1 MSRIYTCVSPV
12 KPDSLYY
19 RIMSN
24 PILPDIEMASPD
36 EVCKTLVDADRR
48 CYNAVEVTPRIWP
61 PVIGKSGEQHTYRFR
76 DDAEFATLFMVVK
89 NGSINAVYLEHCRV
103 IETSPF
109 TEKAL
114 EKLRLSTPVKLENVK
129 SKMHN
134 MRHFTLQGIFVRME
148 KEEQQRRNVQRCLRV
163 LKTHKDANKTRDD
176 ELSRAKR
183 EEELENEERQRSNI
197 QRCLHL
203 FEAQQNVPMAQQ
215 NVSTAQENDDSPRD
229 SDIRMSLA
237 EYERMEAAE
246 KLRCD
251 AMCADMMG

>member
-1 MSRIYTCVSPV
+1 VSRIYTCISPV
-12 KPDSLYY
+12 KPDNLYC

-24 PILPDIEMASPD
+24 LSLPDIEMASPD
-36 EVCKTLVDADRR
+36 EVCRTLVDADRC
-48 CYNAVEVTPRIWP
+48 CYNTADVTPRTWP
-61 PVIGKSGEQHTYRFR
+61 PMMGKIGEQHTYRFR
-76 DDAEFATLFMVVK
+76 DNTEFATLFMVVK

-103 IETSPF
+103 VETSPF

-114 EKLRLSTPVKLENVK
+114 EKLRLSTPLKLENVK
-129 SKMHN
+129 NMMHE

-183 EEELENEERQRSNI
+183 EEELENERRQRSNI

-203 FEAQQNVPMAQQ
+203 LKAQQNVPMAQQ
-215 NVSTAQENDDSPRD
+215 IVSTAQENDDSPRA

-246 KLRCD
+246 SCVVMRCVLI
-251 AMCADMMG
+251 